1 MQGYSPYWHLPL
13 PVGGVGWPG
22 ATQWF
27 HGHGQPL
34 TSLGSEAGSGQ
45 EVKWHFLLPL
55 ALPSLLLCEAKTSQ
69 AGLLEQQKCSFS

>member
-1 MQGYSPYWHLPL
+1 MGLLTSHYPPWIQGSSLYRHLPL

-34 TSLGSEAGSGQ
+34 TSLVVGSEAGSGQ
-45 EVKWHFLLPL
+45 EVEQHFLLPL
-55 ALPSLLLCEAKTSQ
+55 APPLLLVML
-69 AGLLEQQKCSFS
+69 GVP